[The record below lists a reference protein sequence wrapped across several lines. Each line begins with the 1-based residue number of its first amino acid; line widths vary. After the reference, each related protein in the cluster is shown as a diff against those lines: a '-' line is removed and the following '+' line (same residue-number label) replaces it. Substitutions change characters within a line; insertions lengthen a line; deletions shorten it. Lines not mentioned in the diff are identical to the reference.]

1 MVIYKFE
8 NKING
13 KVYIGQTIQ
22 KLSKRIS
29 SHKYPSGNK
38 NLPIDAAI
46 KKYGIENFSI
56 TTIDHANSVE
66 ELNEK
71 LKVHLAWSNRKPMR
85 NPWREK
91 SAGASERKAG
101 RSLKAL
107 AKVASRTH
115 LTIRPSRNL

>member
-56 TTIDHANSVE
+56 TTMLRIDF
-66 ELNEK
+66 LEK
-71 LKVHLAWSNRKPMR
+71 NRIMT
-85 NPWREK
+85 
-91 SAGASERKAG
+91 ERKKSPTTC
-101 RSLKAL
+101 RWMTLKTAIFAL
-107 AKVASRTH
+107 
-115 LTIRPSRNL
+115 

>member
-38 NLPIDAAI
+38 YLPIDSAI
-46 KKYGIENFSI
+46 RKYGIENFSI
-56 TTIDHANSVE
+56 TIIDHANS
-66 ELNEK
+66 LFGYTEK
-71 LKVHLAWSNRKPMR
+71 K
-85 NPWREK
+85 
-91 SAGASERKAG
+91 
-101 RSLKAL
+101 
-107 AKVASRTH
+107 RTF
-115 LTIRPSRNL
+115 NLL